1 MKKKILTTIFIA
13 LFFLAGLSLL
23 LYPLVSNEWNNYRQS
38 RLMAG
43 YDEAL
48 IQQEEEEP
56 LTTPNCGR
64 RQKHITRRF
73 FRASFPIPLQLPRRK
88 ERTVRHIGH
97 TWTV

>member
-23 LYPLVSNEWNNYRQS
+23 LYPLVSNEWNSYRQS

-48 IQQEEEEP
+48 IQQEEEGTIDYTE
-56 LTTPNCGR
+56 LWEKA
-64 RQKHITRRF
+64 KHITRRF
-73 FRASFPIPLQLPRRK
+73 FRASFRIPLQLPRRK
-88 ERTVRHIGH
+88 ERTVRHIGR